1 MDALQFELKR
11 ATVEEG
17 TFKGLAST
25 WQLDRH
31 GDVIERG
38 AFAKSLA
45 AWAARGARLPIL
57 WQHDQREPIGAIRK
71 AAETDEGLEVEGELV
86 LAIENAKRAHGLARA
101 GGLAMSIGFSITPGA
116 TETRSG
122 VRFIKEIDLAEVS
135 LVSIPANAGAVV
147 REVKSARDCS
157 TVREYEALVR
167 EALGLSSRDAKAVA
181 AKSWPVLCREG
192 EAQRRDGAPDDSA
205 TNEALAVLRQSHPI
219 SR

>member
-11 ATVEEG
+11 LTTDEG
-17 TFKGLAST
+17 TFRGLAAT

-45 AWAARGARLPIL
+45 AWAARGARVPLL
-57 WQHDQREPIGAIRK
+57 WQHDHAEPIGALRK
-71 AAETDEGLEVEGELV
+71 ATETDEGLDVEGELV
-86 LAIENAKRAHGLARA
+86 LALSNAKRAHALAKSGA
-101 GGLAMSIGFSITPGA
+101 LAMSIGFTIPKGA

-122 VRFIKEIDLAEVS
+122 VRFIREIDLAEVS
-135 LVSIPANAGAVV
+135 LVSVPANPGAVV

-167 EALGLSSRDAKAVA
+167 EALGLSARDAKAIA
-181 AKSWPVLCREG
+181 AKSWPVLCREDA
-192 EAQRRDGAPDDSA
+192 EQRREGAPDIDA
-205 TNEALAVLRQSHPI
+205 NEVRRLLRLTP
-219 SR
+219 